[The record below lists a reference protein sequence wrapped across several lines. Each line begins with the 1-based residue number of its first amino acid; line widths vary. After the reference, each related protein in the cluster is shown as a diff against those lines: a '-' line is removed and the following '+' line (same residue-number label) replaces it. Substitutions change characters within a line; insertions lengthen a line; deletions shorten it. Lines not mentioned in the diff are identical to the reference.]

1 MLINRKGF
9 ATLAGVALLIMTS
22 NANALLFWSDQ
33 SNAKTIYNYLG
44 PDPSTYSNSD
54 GQQLLGEY
62 GIGGTDYANGVRFI
76 NSGIQMDITANAN
89 TPQPI
94 DSRYQGDTAG
104 VKTFDA
110 RLTASSN
117 GVIGG
122 HGTGNNLISQAAVQA
137 LITSG
142 DLPGTVNPVDFANS
156 NDPYDITTSF
166 SISFSHDV
174 ILNEIFFD
182 QISKGGSDPSPTF
195 NQTPTFDITGGSNG
209 LSLLGLNTV
218 TVADGSTVI
227 PGGALFLA
235 GELYTI
241 DIHAV
246 ASALNS
252 IAEFQAWDVTPAA
265 VPLPAAVWLMLSG
278 LVTLFG
284 AKRRKR
290 QA

>member
-1 MLINRKGF
+1 MLISRKGF

-33 SNAKTIYNYLG
+33 SNGKTIYNYLD
-44 PDPSTYSNSD
+44 PDPTNYSNSG

-122 HGTGNNLISQAAVQA
+122 HGTGDDLISQSAVQA
-137 LITSG
+137 LIDSG
-142 DLPGTVNPVDFANS
+142 DLPGTVNAADFATS

-174 ILNEIFFD
+174 ILNEVFFD
-182 QISKGGSDPSPTF
+182 RISKGGNNQGSSTF

-252 IAEFQAWDVTPAA
+252 IAEFQAWDVTA
-265 VPLPAAVWLMLSG
+265 VPLPAAVWFMLSG

>member
-33 SNAKTIYNYLG
+33 SNAKTIYNYLD

-89 TPQPI
+89 TPTPI
-94 DSRYQGDTAG
+94 DSRYESDTSG
-104 VKTFDA
+104 IMTFDA

-122 HGTGNNLISQAAVQA
+122 HGTGDNLTNTI
-137 LITSG
+137 
-142 DLPGTVNPVDFANS
+142 PGP
-156 NDPYDITTSF
+156 NDPFDITTSF
-166 SISFSHDV
+166 DISFSQDV

-182 QISKGGSDPSPTF
+182 RISKGGDNQGSSTF

-209 LSLLGLNTV
+209 ISLIGLNTV
-218 TVADGSTVI
+218 TIADGSTVI

-246 ASALNS
+246 ALALNS
-252 IAEFQAWDVTPAA
+252 IAEFQAWDVTA
-265 VPLPAAVWLMLSG
+265 VPLPAAVWFMLSG

-284 AKRRKR
+284 ARRRKR